1 MKKSLIIILF
11 LILALP
17 SLSCMAQRFS
27 VSTNLLG
34 YAAMGTLNVE
44 GSYSLSRRFSL
55 TAGAIYNP
63 FTFREDSP
71 EQIQLRQRSFSLGCR
86 IWPWHTWSGWWF
98 AAKGRYQ
105 EYNFGGLISPRT
117 DEGDRYGM
125 GIYAGYTHM
134 LAPHLNMEF
143 GLGAWA
149 GLDDYRTYSC
159 QDCGITVGEGRK
171 TFILPDD
178 VMIALVYVF

>member
-1 MKKSLIIILF
+1 MVVL
-11 LILALP
+11 LA
-17 SLSCMAQRFS
+17 STSFKASAQRFS
-27 VSTNLLG
+27 VSTNLLD
-34 YAAMGTLNVE
+34 YVCLGTINAE
-44 GSYSLSRRFSL
+44 CSYSVSRSWSL
-55 TAGAIYNP
+55 TFGAEYNP
-63 FTFREDSP
+63 FTFREGQED
-71 EQIQLRQRSFSLGCR
+71 QFQLKQQSYSVGARLWS
-86 IWPWHTWSGWWF
+86 WHTWSGWWISG
-98 AAKGRYQ
+98 KVKYQ